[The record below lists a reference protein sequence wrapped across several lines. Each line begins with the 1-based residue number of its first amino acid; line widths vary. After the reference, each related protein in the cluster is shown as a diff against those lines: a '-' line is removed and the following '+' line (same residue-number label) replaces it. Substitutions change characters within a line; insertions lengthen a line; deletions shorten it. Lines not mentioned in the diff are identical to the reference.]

1 MTRARGGGKFRMKP
15 LNSNSVAAVLA
26 LLCCCGVAAGA
37 QAVPSSWVKVAPPGE
52 AFSVMMPAVPSVEE
66 ERKSIKGF
74 YVSGRRYRVKDSGDA
89 IYTVWSFKPS
99 DMPDAA
105 RADAEDYLDL
115 CAELAW
121 DILIRGGREQA
132 RSEAEYFGGDAF
144 WMIYQRALPSP
155 TRPGRNYTLAVGK
168 RRGATQI
175 YVAGAQFYIVTALGE
190 ASEPSNPETFMKS
203 FSLGAPPPAQEGDK
217 PRAMGSG
224 SGNGVAGEGATK
236 GGSPPDDSKPVATK
250 DITRRARILSRPEAS
265 FTEAASRFRVRGT
278 VRVRFVLLASG
289 KVGDVT
295 PLTKLP
301 HGLTQK
307 VVEAVKKITFEPA
320 MKDGRRVS
328 QYAVIDYNFN
338 TH

>member
-1 MTRARGGGKFRMKP
+1 MKP
-15 LNSNSVAAVLA
+15 VNFNSVAAVLA
-26 LLCCCGVAAGA
+26 LLCCCVVAAGA
-37 QAVPSSWVKVAPPGE
+37 QGVPSSWVKVAPAGE
-52 AFSVMMPAVPSVEE
+52 AFSVMMPGVPAVEE

-89 IYTVWSFKPS
+89 IYTVWSFKPTG
-99 DMPDAA
+99 MPDAA
-105 RADAEDYLDL
+105 QADTEDYLDL

-144 WMIYQRALPSP
+144 WMIYQRALTSP
-155 TRPGRNYTLAVGK
+155 AHPGRNYTLAVGK

-190 ASEPSNPETFMKS
+190 ASEPSNPEIFMKS
-203 FSLGAPPPAQEGDK
+203 FSLGAPPPSPEGDK
-217 PRAMGSG
+217 PLAEGGG
-224 SGNGVAGEGATK
+224 SGNGAAKEGATK
-236 GGSPPDDSKPVATK
+236 SDSPPDDSKPVATSGL
-250 DITRRARILSRPEAS
+250 TRQARIRSKPEAS
-265 FTEAASRFRVRGT
+265 YTAAASRFRVGGT
-278 VRVRFVLLASG
+278 VRVRFLLTASG
-289 KVGDVT
+289 KVSDIT

-307 VVEAVKKITFEPA
+307 AVEAAKKITFEPA

-328 QYAVIDYNFN
+328 QYFVIDYNFN
-338 TH
+338 NH